1 MLKKILTLAI
11 LLQPSPFL
19 CGSTL
24 LVGLEFD
31 ILNLHHIPKKMIKKL
46 KNKIKIFKHSIL
58 KL

>member
-31 ILNLHHIPKKMIKKL
+31 ILNLHHIPKQNDKKL
-46 KNKIKIFKHSIL
+46 KSLKITS
-58 KL
+58 

>member
-31 ILNLHHIPKKMIKKL
+31 ILNLHHIPKKNDKKIQENYNL
-46 KNKIKIFKHSIL
+46 
-58 KL
+58 